1 MKAAIE
7 AKSPK
12 NLKEA
17 ETAAG
22 KADSVKGEVKGLVSQ
37 GKQNQ
42 TKDIEGATEAAP
54 DTSKAVAKPVTP
66 MTPDTQGAA
75 PAVPGAGAAPKPAP
89 PEQVNLEAG
98 KQQANQEM
106 ADANVS
112 EEQLAQSNEPQFQ
125 KALADKQE
133 AAAHADTAPGEFR
146 AEEQQV
152 IADSKAQAAA
162 ETQAGVAGMQ
172 ATKAGALAKL
182 TADKGA
188 TKSKD
193 EAERARITA
202 RVQEIYAK
210 TETEVKKTLDGIDPE
225 VERLFNEGEAAAK
238 QSFEAYVAQKMS
250 AYKADRYGGWLGG
263 LRWAKDQLLDM
274 PEEVNRFY
282 EAGRELYL
290 QKMDGVISRVADFV
304 GNSLSTAK
312 RQIAQGKSDIASFV
326 STLAPNLRSLG
337 AEAAKEIGDKFEQLE
352 SDVNAKQ
359 DSVVDTL
366 ATKYVESRKGL
377 DERIEALQEENKG
390 LVGKAIDGIKGV
402 INTIRQLAAM
412 LMNTLARVSH
422 VVGDIIKKPV
432 QFLGNLVAGV
442 KGGIMKFKDNIL
454 EHLKKGLTGWLFG
467 ALAEGGVEV
476 PEKFDLQG
484 IIKLLISLFGLTW
497 NNIRNRLVK
506 QIGEK
511 AMGAVE
517 KGVDIFQKIA
527 SGGVGA
533 LWQMMVDK
541 LSDIKETIMSQ
552 IKEFVVT
559 KIIMAGV
566 GWLIGLLN
574 PAAAFIKACKLI
586 YDVIMFFVTN
596 GERIMKFVNTVID
609 SAADVLAGNI
619 GGVVAKIEDVLGQM
633 VPILIG
639 FLASVLGL
647 GGIGQK
653 IREILEKLQ
662 KPVNKALDFVIKQ
675 GFKIAAPIIRL
686 AKGIGGKVKAGFEK
700 GKKYVKGK
708 VEAGK
713 KYVKGKVDAGKK
725 WVKGKAEAGKKWA
738 RAKLQGGDD
747 SPEGKQARLD
757 KGMRAA
763 DSLLARRLPRD
774 RIEAGLGRIKSRYG
788 MASLTLV
795 MTGHR
800 SGEDV
805 GHVEGKVNP
814 EARSEDRQV
823 PRAYESID
831 HAEKRREKFS
841 FGDDASHFMG
851 TAPQLKT
858 IVEYWEGPNK
868 KGQGHVV
875 NAFDAKSKELI
886 MKEHFL
892 DQIPSEKRWIEK
904 PDVPI
909 VPGRGTRLITY
920 VNLRQI
926 RRFEKYAE
934 DGAVKAVKDELRRQ
948 GMSTRLDPAREAEL
962 RKEQK
967 LYGAIKH
974 VTLDTVE
981 NIPALLQLHRA
992 MLRPGVDVNK
1002 AIMATSAIPYV
1013 SLILAQ
1019 VGGRIKSA
1027 IVSDGEYKE
1036 LGELMG
1042 HYERRAPERLRDEKR
1057 KEHEKLLAEYKED
1070 RVTRETKI
1078 LSSFDVRLEIEPIP
1092 AGATP

>member
-1 MKAAIE
+1 
-7 AKSPK
+7 
-12 NLKEA
+12 
-17 ETAAG
+17 
-22 KADSVKGEVKGLVSQ
+22 
-37 GKQNQ
+37 
-42 TKDIEGATEAAP
+42 
-54 DTSKAVAKPVTP
+54 

-541 LSDIKETIMSQ
+541 LGDIKETIMSQ

-619 GGVVAKIEDVLGQM
+619 GGVVGKIEDVLGQM

-675 GFKIAAPIIRL
+675 GLKIAAPIIRL
-686 AKGIGGKVKAGFEK
+686 AKGIGGKIKAGSRRVRSTSRARWRLGRSGSRVRLQADK
-700 GKKYVKGK
+700 SGKMRPDDVKQ
-708 VEAGK
+708 EAGRLASAQAAERK
-713 KYVKGKVDAGKK
+713 HGRRTQSRAISRNGKPATAWTPSASCCPRRIGSTFEIH
-725 WVKGKAEAGKKWA
+725 AEASPGTKINAFTPKLGLDLKDIDLTATRNQFVTVARGFIDDANLFREKQHSCSGRCRSGDGRTAGSSCGDSRARQAEQHGDA
-738 RAKLQGGDD
+738 RALSD
-747 SPEGKQARLD
+747 
-757 KGMRAA
+757 
-763 DSLLARRLPRD
+763 
-774 RIEAGLGRIKSRYG
+774 
-788 MASLTLV
+788 T
-795 MTGHR
+795 R
-800 SGEDV
+800 S
-805 GHVEGKVNP
+805 
-814 EARSEDRQV
+814 A
-823 PRAYESID
+823 
-831 HAEKRREKFS
+831 
-841 FGDDASHFMG
+841 
-851 TAPQLKT
+851 
-858 IVEYWEGPNK
+858 
-868 KGQGHVV
+868 
-875 NAFDAKSKELI
+875 
-886 MKEHFL
+886 
-892 DQIPSEKRWIEK
+892 
-904 PDVPI
+904 
-909 VPGRGTRLITY
+909 
-920 VNLRQI
+920 
-926 RRFEKYAE
+926 
-934 DGAVKAVKDELRRQ
+934 
-948 GMSTRLDPAREAEL
+948 
-962 RKEQK
+962 
-967 LYGAIKH
+967 
-974 VTLDTVE
+974 
-981 NIPALLQLHRA
+981 
-992 MLRPGVDVNK
+992 RPG
-1002 AIMATSAIPYV
+1002 AY
-1013 SLILAQ
+1013 
-1019 VGGRIKSA
+1019 
-1027 IVSDGEYKE
+1027 
-1036 LGELMG
+1036 
-1042 HYERRAPERLRDEKR
+1042 
-1057 KEHEKLLAEYKED
+1057 
-1070 RVTRETKI
+1070 VTRTPCNDCTTKI
-1078 LSSFDVRLEIEPIP
+1078 ERSAAFRSWWGRLK
-1092 AGATP
+1092 